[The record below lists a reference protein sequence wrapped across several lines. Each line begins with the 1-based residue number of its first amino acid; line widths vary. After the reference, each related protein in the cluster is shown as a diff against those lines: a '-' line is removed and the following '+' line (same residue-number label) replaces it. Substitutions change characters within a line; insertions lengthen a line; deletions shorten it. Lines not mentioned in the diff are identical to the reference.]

1 MKKYIWPS
9 IKLTAILIV
18 LLIGIYPL
26 IILGIAKLMPGGG
39 KGISIEKNGKIIGY
53 ENIAQKFT
61 QPGYFWPRPS
71 AVNYNAA
78 GSGGS
83 NKSPYNPDYVK
94 STKALLDSFLKYNP
108 DIKKEDVPAEMITA
122 SGSGLDPDIT
132 VQGAEVQL
140 PRVAKARNFSKDKL
154 EILIKEQTEKPWLG
168 MFGIE
173 RVNVLKL
180 NVALDELK

>member
-18 LLIGIYPL
+18 LLVGVYPL
-26 IILGIAKLMPGGG
+26 IILGIAKLVPGGG
-39 KGISIEKNGKIIGY
+39 KGISIEKNGKTIGY

-61 QPGYFWPRPS
+61 LPGYFWPRPS

-83 NKSPYNPDYVK
+83 NKSPYNPDYIK

-132 VQGAEVQL
+132 VQGAEVQA
-140 PRVAKARNFSKDKL
+140 PRVAKARNISKDKI
-154 EILIKEQTEKPWLG
+154 ESLIKEQTEKPWLG
-168 MFGIE
+168 IFGIE
-173 RVNVLKL
+173 KINVLKL
-180 NVALDELK
+180 NMALDELR